1 MKIEDLTW
9 KELEE
14 SIKNNPIFILPIGS
28 IEQHGSHGA
37 LGTDYI
43 IPKYLCEKIENI
55 ENVISLPTIP
65 YGVCPYHKGFPGSF
79 DIGYNG
85 LFNILYKI
93 IETIKKD
100 GAKKLIIIN
109 GHGGNTPAIEDVGT
123 ILSENM
129 NIVVIDWWRLAGEL
143 NPIYKGGHADK
154 QETSAVMAIKEN
166 IVKLNLLKKQEIKNI
181 SDSIKFSDSINATFK
196 NGSVKILKNMK
207 EIVEDGWI
215 GELDPKD
222 SNVEF
227 GKNMLNDVIN
237 YLINFIEEFKKI
249 N

>member
-1 MKIEDLTW
+1 
-9 KELEE
+9 
-14 SIKNNPIFILPIGS
+14 
-28 IEQHGSHGA
+28 
-37 LGTDYI
+37 
-43 IPKYLCEKIENI
+43 
-55 ENVISLPTIP
+55 
-65 YGVCPYHKGFPGSF
+65 
-79 DIGYNG
+79 
-85 LFNILYKI
+85 
-93 IETIKKD
+93 
-100 GAKKLIIIN
+100 
-109 GHGGNTPAIEDVGT
+109 
-123 ILSENM
+123 
-129 NIVVIDWWRLAGEL
+129 
-143 NPIYKGGHADK
+143 
-154 QETSAVMAIKEN
+154 MAIKEN

-207 EIVEDGWI
+207 EIVEDGWV